1 MCVCVYNI
9 SQVLAWQL
17 NAAQL
22 IACVC
27 VCVYN
32 ISQVL
37 AWQLNA
43 AQQGYFSRK
52 EWLIG
57 LENMRD
63 RCVCMYVYVCM
74 YVCVCVCVCMGLKT

>member
-1 MCVCVYNI
+1 
-9 SQVLAWQL
+9 L

-43 AQQGYFSRK
+43 AQ
-52 EWLIG
+52 LIA
-57 LENMRD
+57 
-63 RCVCMYVYVCM
+63 
-74 YVCVCVCVCMGLKT
+74 CVCVCV